1 MMTTLTRRFDRQLRQ
16 TTLTRRLQIAALSAC
31 VLLLHCVSALAQPRA
46 GARRRTV
53 AADARGGAL
62 RVTPADVFEAMYF
75 RERAD
80 SDISTAALAAYGN
93 ALVARRG
100 LDFGV
105 DACAVIGANKSAPG
119 APEVSESARVFA
131 YTMRRVGGGR
141 VRLRLIADVLGDP
154 SGLNCGECY
163 LAVPA
168 LRVTRAEMLVVA
180 GGRRHRLVRPGAF
193 LSGEASLMDDSL
205 RRVRR
210 AWQLPYQA
218 DVLGLSADRARLY
231 LPLPPFDD
239 ETWDDKLALEL
250 SDAGVRFVPRDLLK
264 LPKREAL
271 TSPAEIAESDASF
284 IRFTSGGR
292 SYVIR
297 VTAPCT
303 VV

>member
-1 MMTTLTRRFDRQLRQ
+1 
-16 TTLTRRLQIAALSAC
+16 
-31 VLLLHCVSALAQPRA
+31 
-46 GARRRTV
+46 
-53 AADARGGAL
+53 
-62 RVTPADVFEAMYF
+62 PADVFEAMYF

-105 DACAVIGANKSAPG
+105 DACAVMEANKSAPG

-168 LRVTRAEMLVVA
+168 LRVTRAEMIVVA

-205 RRVRR
+205 RRARR

-231 LPLPPFDD
+231 LPLPDFGDVG
-239 ETWDDKLALEL
+239 WDDKLALEL
-250 SDAGVRFVPRDLLK
+250 SDAGFRFVPRARLR
-264 LPKREAL
+264 LPARERL
-271 TSPAEIAESDASF
+271 TAPPETAESDATF
-284 IRFTSGGR
+284 VRFGAGEQA
-292 SYVIR
+292 YVVRIN
-297 VTAPCT
+297 APCT
-303 VV
+303 